1 MKKIF
6 TLWRIITSNIMM
18 MKKLLFSSLF
28 LLGSLVSQAQH
39 EYTIKGEVKGVK
51 DGTHVSLFLTD
62 GRVGSIVGTDTTK
75 EVSLGSTRR
84 TKVKSLASGRSK
96 RRALPPDVWTHSA
109 V

>member
-62 GRVGSIVGTDTTK
+62 GRVGSIVIRYVMELSFSSEMQEK
-75 EVSLGSTRR
+75 AVWINCLSCVAIQISLQCR
-84 TKVKSLASGRSK
+84 
-96 RRALPPDVWTHSA
+96 
-109 V
+109 